1 MYAVIAG
8 RRSSCE
14 EGVAVTTQADEMPL
28 RQRVKLVL
36 VLGSMVGL
44 GPLTIDMYLPAFPAI
59 AEKLEAAE
67 SAVQLTLTGTL
78 VGVAV
83 GQLLVG
89 PLADAYGRRRP
100 LITALSAYVVVSIL
114 CAQAPTVE
122 VLGALRVLQ
131 GVAAAS
137 GAVIAMA
144 IVRDLFSGVTGV
156 RMLSR
161 LMLVMGAAPVLAPS
175 LGAQVLRVTDW
186 RGVFWVLA
194 VAGALLVLVA
204 AVGIRETLPPDRRGP
219 TGVGS
224 ALRTYG
230 RLIRERKIIGLFL
243 TSGFMMAALFA
254 YVSGSSFVLQDGY
267 GLSEQQFGLIFAL
280 GAVGLITATQFNA
293 RVAVKYGPR
302 RVLQVAVPVASSAA
316 AVFLLMATTGWFGL
330 AGIMV
335 PLIAALSMVG
345 FTLPNV
351 QALALADHG
360 RNAGAT
366 AGLIGSSHVGFGA
379 VTAPLVGAL
388 GTATAVPM
396 AAIML
401 TATAAAVVALYVIVR
416 PTLRSADEAT
426 AERVA
431 PQLQVAVADA

>member
-1 MYAVIAG
+1 
-8 RRSSCE
+8 
-14 EGVAVTTQADEMPL
+14 VAVQTHADEMPL
-28 RQRVKLVL
+28 RQRIKLVL
-36 VLGSMVGL
+36 VLGSLVGL

-59 AEKLEAAE
+59 AEKLDATE

-78 VGVAV
+78 VGVAI

-89 PLADAYGRRRP
+89 PLADAFGRRRP
-100 LITALSAYVVVSIL
+100 LITAMSGYVVVSIL
-114 CAQAPTVE
+114 CAQAPSIE

-194 VAGALLVLVA
+194 LAGSLLVLVA
-204 AVGIRETLPPDRRGP
+204 AVGIRETLPPERRRP
-219 TGVGS
+219 SGVGN

-230 RLIRERKIIGLFL
+230 RLIRERKIVGLFL
-243 TSGFMMAALFA
+243 TSGLMMAALFA

-267 GLSEQQFGLIFAL
+267 GLSEQEFGLVFAI
-280 GAVGLITATQFNA
+280 GAIGLITATQFNA
-293 RVAVKYGPR
+293 RLAVRHGPQ
-302 RVLQVAVPVASSAA
+302 RVLLVAVPVASVAA
-316 AVFLLMATTGWFGL
+316 AVFLLTATTGWFGL
-330 AGIMV
+330 PGIVV
-335 PLIAALSMVG
+335 PLFASVSMVG

-360 RNAGAT
+360 RNAGSA

-401 TATAAAVVALYVIVR
+401 TATVGAVTAVYVIVR
-416 PTLRSADEAT
+416 PTFRSAAESTDEPVAAT
-426 AERVA
+426 ASPR
-431 PQLQVAVADA
+431 LQVTAAEG

>member
-1 MYAVIAG
+1 M
-8 RRSSCE
+8 R
-14 EGVAVTTQADEMPL
+14 TQVDEMPL
-28 RQRVKLVL
+28 RQRIKLVL

-78 VGVAV
+78 VGVAI

-89 PLADAYGRRRP
+89 PMADAFGRRRP
-100 LITALSAYVVVSIL
+100 LITAMSGYVVVSIM

-161 LMLVMGAAPVLAPS
+161 LMLVMGAAPVLAPT

-194 VAGALLVLVA
+194 LAGSLLVLVA
-204 AVGIRETLPPDRRGP
+204 VVGIRETLPPERRQP
-219 TGVGS
+219 SGVAI

-230 RLIRERKIIGLFL
+230 RLVRERKIFGLFL

-267 GLSEQQFGLIFAL
+267 GLSEQQFGLVFAV
-280 GAVGLITATQFNA
+280 GAIGLITATQFNA
-293 RVAVKYGPR
+293 RVAVKYGPL
-302 RVLQVAVPVASSAA
+302 RVLQIAVPVALLAA
-316 AVFLLMATTGWFGL
+316 AVFLMMATTGWLGL
-330 AGIMV
+330 PGIMV
-335 PLIAALSMVG
+335 PLFATVSMIG

-360 RNAGAT
+360 RNAGAA

-401 TATAAAVVALYVIVR
+401 TATAGAVTALYMLVR
-416 PTLRSADEAT
+416 PTFRSADDAT
-426 AERVA
+426 DETAA
-431 PQLQVAVADA
+431 LQLQVAAAEA

>member
-1 MYAVIAG
+1 M
-8 RRSSCE
+8 
-14 EGVAVTTQADEMPL
+14 TTQAEEMPL

-36 VLGSMVGL
+36 VLGVMVGL

-59 AEKLEAAE
+59 AEKLEAAD

-78 VGVAV
+78 VGVAI

-89 PLADAYGRRRP
+89 PLADAFGRRRP
-100 LITALSAYVVVSIL
+100 LITAMSGYVVVSIL

-161 LMLVMGAAPVLAPS
+161 LMLVMGAAPVLAPT
-175 LGAQVLRVTDW
+175 LGAQVLRLTDW

-194 VAGALLVLVA
+194 LAGSLLVLVA
-204 AVGIRETLPPDRRGP
+204 SVGIRETLPPERRRPAGI
-219 TGVGS
+219 GS

-230 RLIRERKIIGLFL
+230 RLIQERKIVGLFL

-267 GLSEQQFGLIFAL
+267 GLSEQQFGLVFAL
-280 GAVGLITATQFNA
+280 GAIGLITATQFNA
-293 RVAVKYGPR
+293 RVAVKHGPQ
-302 RVLQVAVPVASSAA
+302 RVLQTAVPVAMSSA
-316 AVFLLMATTGWFGL
+316 AVFLLMATTGWLGL
-330 AGIMV
+330 PGIMI
-335 PLIAALSMVG
+335 PLIATLSMVG

-351 QALALADHG
+351 QVLALADHG
-360 RNAGAT
+360 REAGSA

-379 VTAPLVGAL
+379 VTAPLVGAF

-401 TATAAAVVALYVIVR
+401 TATAAAVTVLYVLVR
-416 PTLRSADEAT
+416 PTLEPVEPGGPVTAT
-426 AERVA
+426 AS
-431 PQLQVAVADA
+431 PPLQAVAEG